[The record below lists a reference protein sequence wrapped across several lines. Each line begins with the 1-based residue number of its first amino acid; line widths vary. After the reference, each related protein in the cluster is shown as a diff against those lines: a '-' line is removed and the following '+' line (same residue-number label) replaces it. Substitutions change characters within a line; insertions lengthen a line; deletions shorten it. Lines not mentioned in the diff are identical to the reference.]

1 MYETKLID
9 PRVTRFRARARA
21 ALRGSLCALCCWMPF
36 AVAGEAGLGEPVTPR
51 SVTVPE
57 EQLAPSPDAGGVT
70 VPEGEPLPS
79 GPITPSQPIDDP
91 SIQLEDKPGADS
103 KKAPGPAVPRALG
116 SPLVNVPG
124 MSPNV
129 NPPDTVGDVGPNHYI
144 QMVNVTDFQI
154 FNKAGVSLL
163 GPADFGLLFPVGT
176 NCRSN
181 TGDPIVVYDHLADR
195 WLLSQFAFPNHMCI
209 AISQTPDPVAGTW
222 FTYEFDVG
230 VFPDY
235 PKFGV
240 WPNAYYMS
248 SYEFP
253 NLGVYAFD
261 RTNMLAGAAAGFVKQ
276 TLPVLA
282 GAPGVRDTR
291 ILPADLDGP
300 APPVGTPGIFVRT
313 VDDLQDLAN
322 PTDRIEVYTATPV
335 FAAPTSLT
343 FTLVNTL
350 APAAFQIMVC
360 NRNGQGVRDCIPQP
374 GQVDTLDAL
383 SNRPMM
389 QLKFRRFH
397 AHWSMV
403 FNQTID
409 VGGSI
414 AATALEVAGIRWY
427 ELRKTTGNWFIHQQ
441 GTYAP
446 QPAGAT
452 ESQLLHRWMGS
463 AAMDKSGNIAIG
475 YSVTNSDAV
484 SPVFA
489 GIRYT
494 GRHVFDLLGQLP
506 AGEQTILAG
515 VNAQGNANASVE
527 PQRWG
532 DYSALSVDPTDD
544 CTFWYTNHVAGAGG
558 TGARPTRIAS
568 FKFSNCGVPV
578 LCGRATAN
586 IVGSNSSES
595 IAGTQGR
602 DIIQAFGGNDI
613 VSGLGGNDV
622 ICGGKGND
630 KLTGG
635 KGSDTLRGGKGNDKL
650 RGGKGKDRLFGESG
664 NDAMSGGTGTDLCD
678 GGTGIDTASTCEF
691 TNSVP

>member
-1 MYETKLID
+1 MCVAKLTY
-9 PRVTRFRARARA
+9 PRVTCFRARARA
-21 ALRGSLCALCCWMPF
+21 ALRGALCALCCWMPF
-36 AVAGEAGLGEPVTPR
+36 AMAAGEAGLGEPVTPK
-51 SVTVPE
+51 SVTVPP
-57 EQLAPSPDAGGVT
+57 EQLVPSPDAGGVT

-79 GPITPSQPIDDP
+79 GPIPPTQPIDDP
-91 SIQLEDKPGADS
+91 KLQLEDKPGAGA
-103 KKAPGPAVPRALG
+103 KKAVGPAVTRLLG
-116 SPLVNVPG
+116 NPLVNVPG

-176 NCRSN
+176 NCHN
-181 TGDPIVVYDHLADR
+181 NKGDPIVVYDHLADR
-195 WLLSQFAFPNHMCI
+195 WLLSQFADPNHMCI
-209 AISQTPDPVAGTW
+209 AISKTPDPVAGTW
-222 FTYEFDVG
+222 FTYEFDHG
-230 VFPDY
+230 VLPDY

-240 WPNAYYMS
+240 WRNAYYMS
-248 SYEFP
+248 SYEQTTPGVFD
-253 NLGVYAFD
+253 LGVYAFD
-261 RTNMLAGAAAGFVKQ
+261 RAKMLSGAAAGFVKQ
-276 TLPVLA
+276 TLPAL

-300 APPVGTPGIFVRT
+300 APPAATPGIFVRT
-313 VDDLQDLAN
+313 VDGQQDPAN
-322 PTDRIEVYTATPV
+322 PTDRIEVYTAAPV
-335 FAAPTSLT
+335 FTAPTSLT
-343 FTLVNTL
+343 FSLVKTL
-350 APAAFQIMVC
+350 APAAFQIMLC
-360 NRNGQGVRDCIPQP
+360 NRNGAGVRDCIPQP
-374 GQVDTLDAL
+374 GEVDTIDAL

-414 AATALEVAGIRWY
+414 AATALEVAGVRWY
-427 ELRKTTGNWFIHQQ
+427 ELRKTTGNWFIRQQ
-441 GTYAP
+441 GTFAP

-452 ESQLLHRWMGS
+452 EPQLLHRWMGS

-475 YSVTNSDAV
+475 YSVTNSNAA
-484 SPVFA
+484 SPVYA

-494 GRHVFDLLGQLP
+494 GRHVFDLLGKLP
-506 AGEQTILAG
+506 AGEKTILAG
-515 VNAQGNANASVE
+515 ANAQGNGNATVG

-532 DYSALSVDPTDD
+532 DYSALSVDPKDD
-544 CTFWYTNHVAGAGG
+544 CTFWYTTHVAGAGG

-568 FKFSNCGVPV
+568 FRFSNCGVPV
-578 LCGRATAN
+578 KCGRATAN

-595 IAGTQGR
+595 ITGTKGP
-602 DIIQAFGGNDI
+602 DIIQAFGGNDR

-630 KLTGG
+630 KLSGG
-635 KGSDTLRGGKGNDKL
+635 A
-650 RGGKGKDRLFGESG
+650 GKDGLFGESG
-664 NDAMSGGTGTDLCD
+664 NDGLSGGAGTDLCD
-678 GGTGIDTASTCEF
+678 GGTGTDTASTCEII
-691 TNSVP
+691 NSVP